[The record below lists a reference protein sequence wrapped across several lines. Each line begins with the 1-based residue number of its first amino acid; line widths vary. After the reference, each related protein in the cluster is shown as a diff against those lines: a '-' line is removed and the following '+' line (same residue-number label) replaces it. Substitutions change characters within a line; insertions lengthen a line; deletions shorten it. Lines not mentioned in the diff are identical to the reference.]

1 MRALL
6 HNLSDQIRLCYE
18 RAAEAKERADEM
30 LDPEAKADF
39 LKMEKRWLMLAR
51 SYELGE
57 RLDDFTREA
66 SRRAKLQG
74 AFEPYKMLQTSGAA
88 VFGKDKHSRMIVANP
103 ACLSLLGKR
112 WDDIRGRNDVE
123 WHTDRVQAR
132 NVLSNDRLVIESN
145 QAHVYEEWFNTPLGL
160 RVILSTKAPLL
171 DVDGQIVGLVG
182 VATDITDRKKRE
194 EETKYLHNELR
205 HRLKNSLSLVH
216 AIAQQTIDPGD
227 GLSRF
232 EQRLLAY
239 ARSQVLI
246 LHRLG
251 RIISLHDLVAAH
263 LLAFKVA
270 RRVSVEGAN
279 VRLTPDWAIHIGI
292 AINELTTNS
301 VKYGA
306 LGSDGEVNIIWTI
319 ENIGEEKRH
328 LVLSWHEIYSRS
340 QTTQG
345 HPGFGH
351 TVLTHIVPARLNGV
365 ASLELKAGEVR
376 WTLRAALID

>member
-1 MRALL
+1 VPLL
-6 HNLSDQIRLCYE
+6 HNLSDKIRLCYE
-18 RAAEAKERADEM
+18 RAVEAKERADEM
-30 LDPEAKADF
+30 ADPEAKADF
-39 LKMEKRWLMLAR
+39 LNMEKRWLLLAR

-57 RLDDFTREA
+57 RLDDTTRDN
-66 SRRAKLQG
+66 SRRAKFAR
-74 AFEPYKMLQTSGAA
+74 AFEPYTMLRASGAA

-112 WDDIRGRNDVE
+112 WHDIRGRNDVE

-132 NVLSNDRLVIESN
+132 NVLSNDHLVIESN

-171 DVDGQIVGLVG
+171 DGEGQIVGIVG

-205 HRLKNSLSLVH
+205 QRLKNSLSLVH
-216 AIAQQTIDPGD
+216 AIAQQTINPGD
-227 GLSRF
+227 GLGRF

-239 ARSQVLI
+239 ARSQELI

-251 RIISLHDLVAAH
+251 RVVTLHDLVSAH
-263 LLAFKVA
+263 RVAFNMA
-270 RRVSVEGAN
+270 SRVSVEGAN
-279 VRLTPDWAIHIGI
+279 VSLTPDWAIQIGI
-292 AINELTTNS
+292 AIHELATNS

-306 LGSDGEVNIIWTI
+306 LGSDGQVNIIWTI
-319 ENIGEEKRH
+319 ENIDKERRD
-328 LVLSWHEIYSRS
+328 LVLGWHEIHSRL
-340 QTTQG
+340 QTTPG
-345 HPGFGH
+345 HLGLGH
-351 TVLTHIVPARLNGV
+351 TVLTHIVPTRLNGI

-376 WTLRAALID
+376 WALRAPLID